1 MCHFL
6 YPQNGQKQPK
16 GPISGVLG
24 GTEIG
29 TFGGGGNDDVGCCP
43 PVHDRREVVQRH
55 LLLLLLRTHRQF
67 HDQHRLDEEGG
78 ILGSF
83 GNVLNCLSKNV
94 AIFKSTLERSLH
106 PLVLS
111 LLPLQKAPLPRT
123 AV

>member
-1 MCHFL
+1 MAMGLVKFCPPPIHDGFDKFDCSGGEDD
-6 YPQNGQKQPK
+6 NGD
-16 GPISGVLG
+16 
-24 GTEIG
+24 
-29 TFGGGGNDDVGCCP
+29 GGGNDDVGCSP